1 MSTFKY
7 WFPFIFAKLSPISN
21 SAPFRKDDLQS
32 VLTLNVLLIDVTRA
46 ACRPSGLPGNFL

>member
-21 SAPFRKDDLQS
+21 SALFRKDDLQS